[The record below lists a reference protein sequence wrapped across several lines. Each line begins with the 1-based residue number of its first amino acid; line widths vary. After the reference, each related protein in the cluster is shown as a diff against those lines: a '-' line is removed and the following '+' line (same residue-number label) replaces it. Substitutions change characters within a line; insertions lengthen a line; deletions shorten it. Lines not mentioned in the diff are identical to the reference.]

1 MELPGGRDEG
11 KPAPECDEEE
21 KMATASSLEEGP
33 GGHLKNKHMGQ
44 IPQDREN
51 GQNVAFLDALASL
64 DLKLSVSGSGMFL
77 QLAHLRVFQIYY

>member
-1 MELPGGRDEG
+1 MKLPGGRHEG

-51 GQNVAFLDALASL
+51 GQNVEFFKFLDAPLRPNGLILSIYL
-64 DLKLSVSGSGMFL
+64 VCSEDFLSVTF
-77 QLAHLRVFQIYY
+77 